1 VQITLRIRNQS
12 HGPQDL
18 PPFIRATQL
27 SNVILPALRE
37 GSPRRIWACRL
48 HCEHRMVTS
57 GALSGM
63 CKVLLLSGW
72 AVASWSPPPGHCT
85 SPAEQC

>member
-1 VQITLRIRNQS
+1 MQITRRIRNQS
-12 HGPQDL
+12 HGPQAL

-27 SNVILPALRE
+27 SNVILPVLRE

-63 CKVLLLSGW
+63 CKVFCSLDGLW
-72 AVASWSPPPGHCT
+72 RPGLHLQAT
-85 SPAEQC
+85 A